1 MSQCLQI
8 WLRLSSH
15 CFAEHRGAGTSGTSS
30 PIRGRYL
37 EAGAETPTTRHINLH
52 LPSPTNVTPSPVGE
66 GRGEG
71 EQHPLSPPPSCRRR
85 NVTPY
90 TDTGPVPR
98 YGRGNPHNRPPS
110 PTRPYLH
117 PTTVIPDADRGSP
130 RGTAAQH
137 PSPTSTATPHPP
149 QSPRR
154 GWFQTSLGVG
164 RRATRTLP
172 AIHPFTNQNTVRT
185 PRRGGFQTHLG

>member
-66 GRGEG
+66 G
-71 EQHPLSPPPSCRRR
+71 EQHPLSPPPSCRRM

-98 YGRGNPHNRPPS
+98 GRARQPPQPSSLTNTPVPPPHYRHPRRRSGISAGHGGATPIPRNR
-110 PTRPYLH
+110 
-117 PTTVIPDADRGSP
+117 VIPRNRHNPLVGAGFKPAWDAVQGANP
-130 RGTAAQH
+130 QI
-137 PSPTSTATPHPP
+137 PAT
-149 QSPRR
+149 
-154 GWFQTSLGVG
+154 
-164 RRATRTLP
+164 
-172 AIHPFTNQNTVRT
+172 HPFTSQNTVRP
-185 PRRGGFQTHLG
+185 PRSGGCHTRLG

>member
-98 YGRGNPHNRPPS
+98 GARQPLQPSSPANTPLPSS
-110 PTRPYLH
+110 PTPIGDLGGARRRNTH
-117 PTTVIPDADRGSP
+117 P
-130 RGTAAQH
+130 
-137 PSPTSTATPHPP
+137 PHPQQPRTRHNPLVGAGFKPAWDAVQGANP
-149 QSPRR
+149 QNPC
-154 GWFQTSLGVG
+154 
-164 RRATRTLP
+164 
-172 AIHPFTNQNTVRT
+172 HPPLYIPEHRPT
-185 PRRGGFQTHLG
+185 PP